1 MAEEGR
7 TANADRSLLPD
18 PRLVSEGA
26 ISDEALR
33 KAEEFIEQE
42 EGYANRL
49 IGWAAIA
56 VTAIAIAM
64 SLFHLYAAYDIVPT
78 QPLRYTHVAFVLVLS
93 FLLFPLARRFRNRIQ
108 WWDVIAAAVC
118 VGILVYAIVG
128 GEDFTDRAT
137 SPDRLDVVLGVIFI
151 VLLLEA
157 TRRTTGWIMPVVALL
172 FIAYAMAGPH
182 LPPPWTH
189 RGYDLSRLVGHLFIT
204 LEGIFGVA
212 VDVSATLII
221 MFTIYGAFLQH
232 SGAGKFFIDFSMALT
247 GGKANSAGRT
257 VVLSSFLLGGP
268 SGSGVATTVT
278 IGAVAYPMMKQ
289 AGFEKNA
296 AGGLLAAGGLGA
308 ILSPPVLGAA
318 AFLIAEFLKI
328 SYLDVIWMAIIPT
341 CLYYMSLI
349 FMVELDAKRF
359 GADAVRYQQPMAL
372 GALTRRYGF
381 HFTTLIAVVVFMVA
395 GFSPML
401 AVFYSTLMCFLFS
414 AMTPETT
421 LGPRRLLLLLLA
433 ISAVMLAPALVNV
446 LASLVNVLLR
456 VEIPALAV
464 GGLTDLVAV
473 YLPGFLLVLLGVLGV
488 LGLTKIGREDTLHT
502 QKLARTLSDGSVGVL
517 NAATTCASAGIIV
530 GVVTLTGLGLK
541 FSSIVLDY
549 AGGSLL
555 LTALYTALVVWIVG
569 LAVPVTASY
578 IICAVIA
585 APALTK
591 LGVPDYAAHMFIFY
605 YAVLS
610 EVSPPTALS
619 PFAAA
624 AITGGDPY
632 VTTLQAWKYTLPA
645 FLVPFVFVLDP
656 QGVGLLMKIPKDG
669 SVWDI
674 LLITGKTAAG
684 LAALAAAAQNWALRQ
699 NTTLE
704 RGLWVLAGLLLVFPS
719 LLEALA
725 ERITGQDLPH
735 PAPVGLAICVALLVK
750 QFMSLA
756 PPAAAKS

>member
-1 MAEEGR
+1 MAEDSEPPL
-7 TANADRSLLPD
+7 DQQPD
-18 PRLVSEGA
+18 ARLTSQGA

-33 KAEEFIEQE
+33 KAEAFVEAE
-42 EGYANRL
+42 EGATNRL
-49 IGWAAIA
+49 SGIAGYIVTGIA
-56 VTAIAIAM
+56 VSMT
-64 SLFHLYAAYDIVPT
+64 LFQLYAAYDIVPT
-78 QPLRYTHVAFVLVLS
+78 QPLRYIHVAFVMVLA
-93 FLLFPLARRFRNRIQ
+93 FLLFPVAVRFRNHIR
-108 WWDVIAAAVC
+108 WFDVLAAAAAVA
-118 VGILVYAIVG
+118 ILGYALWG

-137 SPDRLDVVLGVIFI
+137 MPDRLDVTLGVIFI

-157 TRRTTGWIMPVVALL
+157 TRRTTGLIMPIVALL
-172 FIAYAMAGPH
+172 FIAYAMLGPY

-212 VDVSATLII
+212 VDVSATLIV

-232 SGAGKFFIDFSMALT
+232 SGAGKFFIDFSMALM
-247 GGKANSAGRT
+247 GGKPNSAGRT

-278 IGAVAYPMMKQ
+278 IGAVAYPMMER

-328 SYLDVIWMAIIPT
+328 SYLDVIWMATIPT
-341 CLYYMSLI
+341 LLYYLSLL

-359 GADAVRYQQPMAL
+359 GASVVPYDQSMTLWQM
-372 GALTRRYGF
+372 TKRYGF
-381 HFTTLIAVVVFMVA
+381 HFTSLIAVIVFMLA
-395 GFSPML
+395 GYSPML
-401 AVFYSTLMCFLFS
+401 SVFYSTLLCFALSFIR
-414 AMTPETT
+414 PETT
-421 LGPRRLLLLLLA
+421 LKGRKLVRSLA
-433 ISAVMLAPALVNV
+433 DGSI
-446 LASLVNVLLR
+446 
-456 VEIPALAV
+456 
-464 GGLTDLVAV
+464 
-473 YLPGFLLVLLGVLGV
+473 GVL
-488 LGLTKIGREDTLHT
+488 T
-502 QKLARTLSDGSVGVL
+502 
-517 NAATTCASAGIIV
+517 AATTCASAGIIV

-555 LTALYTALVVWIVG
+555 LTALYTALIVWIVG

-585 APALTK
+585 APALIK

-632 VTTLQAWKYTLPA
+632 LTTLQAWKYTLPA
-645 FLVPFVFVLDP
+645 FLVPFVFILDP
-656 QGVGLLMKIPKDG
+656 IGIGLLMKVPYGGTIF
-669 SVWDI
+669 DI
-674 LLITGKTAAG
+674 FIITLKTAAG
-684 LAALAAAAQNWALRQ
+684 LGALAAAAQNWALRK
-699 NTTLE
+699 NTPVE
-704 RGLWVLAGLLLVFPS
+704 RVLWLLAGLLLVFPS

-725 ERITGQDLPH
+725 ESLSGYDVPH
-735 PAPVGLAICVALLVK
+735 PAPFGLLIAAGLLLK
-750 QFMSLA
+750 QYLSLNRLEA
-756 PPAAAKS
+756 TNS